1 MNTLGAVV
9 ALAGAAVAG
18 AFALQLSR
26 QFAMRRRH
34 HALAWSVA
42 LGLYAA
48 GMVALA
54 LGFAA
59 GWNPFTYGLYWL
71 SGALLSVAFLAV
83 GQLQL
88 LDPPRFALWWT
99 LGGLAVVWTASSLLL
114 TPFDAEVLAAAGA
127 AGTIPAG
134 RDVFDGGLAY
144 TILRPITFGGT
155 LVVLGGCL
163 WSGWRARRWSVLL
176 IALGV
181 FVSATSSSFLRA
193 GLAEFVPVALTA
205 GVVIMYGG
213 FRSASRP
220 PRAGSPAART
230 PAHERDGAGT

>member
-1 MNTLGAVV
+1 MNSLGAVV

-18 AFALQLSR
+18 TFALQLSR
-26 QFAMRRRH
+26 QFAHRRRH

-59 GWNPFTYGLYWL
+59 GWHPVTYGLYWL

-83 GQLQL
+83 GQLHL
-88 LDPPRFALWWT
+88 LDPARFALWWT
-99 LGGLAVVWTASSLLL
+99 LGGLAVVWTAASLLL
-114 TPFDAEVLAAAGA
+114 TPFDPQALAAAGA

-144 TILRPITFGGT
+144 TILRPITLGGT
-155 LVVLGGCL
+155 LVVLAGCL
-163 WSGWRARRWSVLL
+163 WSGWRARRVGVLL

-181 FVSATSSSFLRA
+181 FVSATSSTFLRA
-193 GLAEFVPVALTA
+193 GLDELVAAVLSA

-213 FRSASRP
+213 FRAASRP
-220 PRAGSPAART
+220 PRTGSPAARSPQHQRT
-230 PAHERDGAGT
+230 